1 MKGFIVIAR
10 KIIATRII
18 RTISETK
25 TGVQIETDDKYI
37 MVTPGNGD
45 VSGAM
50 NYMISTFNC
59 RDE

>member
-1 MKGFIVIAR
+1 MKGFIVIEG

-18 RTISETK
+18 RTITQEWD
-25 TGVQIETDDKYI
+25 GIIIETDDDYI
-37 MVTPGNGD
+37 KIRPDNGD

-50 NYMISTFNC
+50 DYIISTFNC